1 MSYAIRRI
9 LLIIMPV
16 VFLAASIFCIVMG
29 FKNVGYQKS
38 YLPVSGEITRIYRVD
53 DGGDD
58 YHFDVFVK
66 YTVDGKEYE
75 SLLGEYSSSFR
86 EGAAIEL
93 KYDPADPVNVITA
106 GGTSST
112 VLFAM
117 GAVGILCALGLG
129 LRAIRGY

>member
-1 MSYAIRRI
+1 MSYAIKRI
-9 LLIIMPV
+9 MMIVMPV

-29 FKNVGYQKS
+29 FKNVSYQKD
-38 YLPVSGEITRIYRVD
+38 YRPVSGEITRIYRVE
-53 DGGDD
+53 DGADD

-86 EGAAIEL
+86 EGAAIDL
-93 KYDPADPVNVITA
+93 KYDPADPVHVITA

-117 GAVGILCALGLG
+117 GAVGILSAIGLG
-129 LRAIRGY
+129 IRAIRGY